1 MMPSIIGF
9 STSIET
15 EFTAILDPN
24 FLVRLLIFSMIPRIQ
39 IRVYLNIV
47 VLL

>member
-24 FLVRLLIFSMIPRIQ
+24 FLVSLLIFSMMPPNSA
-39 IRVYLNIV
+39 RVYLNIV
-47 VLL
+47 ILL